1 VPRRVDHEERRR
13 ELVDAALR
21 VVVRDGLEAATV
33 RNIAQEA
40 GCSVR
45 PVQYYFADK
54 ATLLAAAH
62 ARVTERLGALVA
74 TSIAALGPSPAPR
87 DVARAVAR
95 SFLPLDDERRG
106 GMIAYYAF
114 YASEMTNP
122 RVRIPGAVGASNALA
137 SILTTQIH
145 RHLGTREPP
154 FHVDREAQLLVAAIP
169 SIVSGVIANYLTLD
183 DAEILLDHGVDR
195 LFP

>member
-114 YASEMTNP
+114 PSMTRRVGSRVLQQPHSQGAIRLSLRSSSPRWSASRSTTATSS
-122 RVRIPGAVGASNALA
+122 RSVRRG
-137 SILTTQIH
+137 H
-145 RHLGTREPP
+145 C
-154 FHVDREAQLLVAAIP
+154 P
-169 SIVSGVIANYLTLD
+169 SRTETG
-183 DAEILLDHGVDR
+183 
-195 LFP
+195 

>member
-1 VPRRVDHEERRR
+1 MPRLVDHEEKRR

-33 RNIAQEA
+33 RTIAQEA

-54 ATLLAAAH
+54 GALLAAAH
-62 ARVTERLGALVA
+62 ARVTERLGARVA
-74 TSIAALGPSPAPR
+74 ASVAALGSATEPR
-87 DVARAVAR
+87 AVARAVLR
-95 SFLPLDDERRG
+95 SFLPLDAESRD

-114 YASEMTNP
+114 YSAELTNP
-122 RVRIPGAVGASNALA
+122 RVRIPGAVDAPNALA
-137 SILTTQIH
+137 SILTAQIR
-145 RHLGTREPP
+145 RHFSKRKPK
-154 FHVDREAQLLVAAIP
+154 FHVDREAQLLVAAVP
-169 SIVSGVIANYLTLD
+169 SIASGVIAGYMRLRE
-183 DAEILLDHGVDR
+183 AETLLDHGIDR

>member
-1 VPRRVDHEERRR
+1 MPRRVDHEERRG

-33 RNIAQEA
+33 RTIAQEA

-54 ATLLAAAH
+54 AALLAAAH
-62 ARVTERLGALVA
+62 ARVTARLGARVA
-74 TSIAALGPSPAPR
+74 SSVAALGPSPEPR
-87 DVARAVAR
+87 EVARAVVR
-95 SFLPLDDERRG
+95 SFLPLDSESRD

-114 YASEMTNP
+114 YAVELTNP
-122 RVRIPGAVGASNALA
+122 DLRIRGAVDAPNTLA
-137 SILTTQIH
+137 SLLSTQVR
-145 RHLGTREPP
+145 RHLGRREPP
-154 FHVDREAQLLVAAIP
+154 FHVDREAQLLVAAVP
-169 SIVSGVIANYLTLD
+169 SIASGVIAGYVALR
-183 DAEILLDHGVDR
+183 DAETLLDHGIDR